1 MLDAQPAAN
10 APARPTALR
19 PLHPSPAIAD
29 APGIRSKPAALLAA
43 ATALLPELE
52 VGRALDAKTLREAMT
67 AAFGAGDTQGAWVW
81 KDAYEAAEAAMVL
94 FIQRYGRLMRRE
106 AGAGPGSAAAMLAM
120 LETLAALEPSQT
132 RRSEEQLVLQQF
144 STPLPLAYAALQA
157 AAIRP
162 GDIVLEPSAGTG
174 MLAVM
179 AECALGKHGDGA
191 RSGKPLH
198 LNEIAAVRASLL
210 SGLFEHAPVTRHN
223 AESIADYLPDLR
235 PTVVLMNPP
244 FSASP
249 GVQRTRHD
257 ADLRHLRSAFSMLPA
272 GGRLVAITSA
282 GCIPGDAAWSR
293 AFERLDPPPRTVF
306 SIAIDGR
313 AYARRGTTFD
323 TRLTVIDRANASGV
337 PIDARESVPTA
348 AGLLAAIA
356 ANVPQRQAVVPIS
369 AALVPAGDLFGHAAA
384 RPAPRKRAASTAPN
398 TRPADPQVHDW
409 GPVAELDYETSPAKP
424 ESKAAEP
431 EATHAGVYE
440 PWRPRTARIPGACEH
455 PTPLVQSAAMAAV
468 PHPVPSY
475 RPMLPVRIVTDEL
488 LSDAQ
493 LESVILAGQAHGRHL
508 SALYRIGE
516 GWETVARVADN
527 EDDNG
532 DDGDNV
538 PETANKAD
546 KGEAV
551 SAGLEPAT
559 DATGDGEALSAPVRL
574 RRGWM
579 LGDGTG
585 CGKGRQVAAIIL
597 DHWLRGRRRAL
608 WLSASDKLLEDARRD
623 WAAIGG
629 SEADII
635 PLGKFRQGADIP
647 QESGILFATYATLR
661 SPARQGKRSRLEQI
675 VGWLADGMDQDSR
688 HAYGGVIVF
697 DEAHAMANAAGA
709 KGSRGD
715 TAPSQQGRAG
725 LRLQNALPDARIL
738 YVSAT
743 GATTVPGLAYARRL
757 GLWGGADS
765 GGETPFEQ
773 RTDFV
778 TAMEA
783 GGVAAM
789 EVVARD
795 LKALGLYQARA
806 LSYDGV
812 EVEPLEH
819 PLTPEQR
826 RIYDAYAGAFKVI
839 HRNIEDALKAT
850 GIMEGDATLNKNA
863 KSAALSAFEGAK
875 QRFFGHLLTAM
886 KCPSLIRAIEAD
898 LEAGHACV
906 IQLVSTGEALL
917 DRRIADIPVSE
928 WDDISVDLTPREA
941 CLEYLAHAFP
951 VQLQEPFTDDEG
963 NLMSRPVT
971 DAGGNPV
978 LCQEA
983 VAARDALIEKLAAL
997 PPVQAALDQILHR
1010 FGGEAVAE
1018 VTGRSRRVLRIADSS
1033 GERLALRNRPA
1044 SANLAE
1050 TAAFMAGDKRILVF
1064 SMAGGTGRSYHADLG
1079 CGNTARRIHYL
1090 LEPGWRADQAIQGL
1104 GRTHRTH
1111 QASAP
1116 LFRPVTT
1123 DVKGERRFIAT
1134 IARRLDSLGAIT
1146 RGQRDSQ
1153 TAMGGGDATLFRASD
1168 NLESPYAKVALRQFY
1183 IALWRGNIAGWSMD
1197 RFEDATG
1204 LKLIWEGS
1212 LKEDLP
1218 PMPRFLNRLLA
1229 LPIAEQNELFAELET
1244 RIEANI
1250 EQAIEAGTHEQG
1262 VETIRADSLTVAS
1275 RETVHV
1281 HEASGAA
1288 TELVEIVRRD
1298 RLVPLA
1304 AGDALALRDGRP
1316 VINTRS
1322 KRAAVVLPAPS
1333 RMFEDGGV
1341 EARVRLVRPAARE
1354 PMAAEEL
1361 AASNWEDSGED
1372 RWRVLWDAEI
1382 EGLPSHTESR
1392 LWLVT
1397 GLLLPIW
1404 DRLPGENMRVRRLAT
1419 DAGERLLGRVLTP
1432 EQAHAFHD
1440 AFGLAGGPVMSPAE
1454 MHEAILTRG
1463 ASFDLANGWRLAR
1476 RRLMGAGRVEIEG
1489 PADGDL
1495 AALKRM
1501 GCATE
1506 IVSWRTRVFV
1516 PEYIDL
1522 GRILERWPLAAAN
1535 PA

>member
-10 APARPTALR
+10 APARPPALQ

-29 APGIRSKPAALLAA
+29 TTGVRSKPAALLAA
-43 ATALLPELE
+43 ATALLPNLE
-52 VGRALDAKTLREAMT
+52 AGRALDTKTLREAMS
-67 AAFGAGDTQGAWVW
+67 AAFGANDTQGAWVW

-132 RRSEEQLVLQQF
+132 RRSEEQLALQQF

-179 AECALGKHGDGA
+179 AECALGKHAGGA
-191 RSGKPLH
+191 LH
-198 LNEIAAVRASLL
+198 LNEIATVRAGLL
-210 SGLFEHAPVTRHN
+210 AGLFPDAPVTRHN
-223 AESIADYLPDLR
+223 AEAIADYLPGLR

-249 GVQRTRHD
+249 GVQRIRHE

-323 TRLTVIDRANASGV
+323 TRLTVIDRDSANAQGV
-337 PIDARESVPTA
+337 PIDARASVPTA
-348 AGLLAAIA
+348 ARLLAAIA
-356 ANVPQRQAVVPIS
+356 ANVPQRQAVLPRA

-384 RPAPRKRAASTAPN
+384 RPAPRKRAAAAAPK
-398 TRPADPQVHDW
+398 TRPAAPQVRDW
-409 GPVAELDYETSPAKP
+409 GPVAELDYETSPANP

-468 PHPVPSY
+468 PHPVPTY
-475 RPMLPVRIVTDEL
+475 RPVLPMRVVTDEL

-493 LESVILAGQAHGRHL
+493 LESVILAGQAHDRHL

-516 GWETVARVADN
+516 GWETVARGT
-527 EDDNG
+527 DDD
-532 DDGDNV
+532 DDGNND
-538 PETANKAD
+538 ETMR
-546 KGEAV
+546 
-551 SAGLEPAT
+551 AGHKT
-559 DATGDGEALSAPVRL
+559 DGDATGNGEALSTPVRF

-597 DHWLRGRRRAL
+597 DHWLRGRHRAL

-647 QESGILFATYATLR
+647 QEAGILFATYATLR
-661 SPARQGKRSRLEQI
+661 SPARQGKSSRLEQI
-675 VGWLADGMDQDSR
+675 VGWLADGMDEDSR

-886 KCPSLIRAIEAD
+886 KCPSLIRSVEAD
-898 LEAGHACV
+898 LTAGHACV

-928 WDDISVDLTPREA
+928 WEDISVDLTPREA

-971 DAGGNPV
+971 DAEGNPV

-1018 VTGRSRRVLRIADSS
+1018 ITGRSRRVLRIADSS

-1050 TAAFMAGDKRILVF
+1050 TAAFMAGGKRILVF

-1153 TAMGGGDATLFRASD
+1153 TAMGGGGATLFRASD

-1183 IALWRGNIAGWSMD
+1183 IALWRGNIAGWSMN

-1244 RIEANI
+1244 LIEANI

-1288 TELVEIVRRD
+1288 TELVEIARRD
-1298 RLVPLA
+1298 RLVPLTA
-1304 AGDALALRDGRP
+1304 EDALALRDGRP

-1361 AASNWEDSGED
+1361 AASNWEDAHGDS
-1372 RWRVLWDAEI
+1372 WRALWDAEI

-1419 DAGERLLGRVLTP
+1419 DAGESLLGRVLTP
-1432 EQAHAFHD
+1432 EQGHAFRD
-1440 AFGLAGGPVMSPAE
+1440 AFGLAGDPVMSSAE
-1454 MHEAILTRG
+1454 MHEAILIRG

-1476 RRLMGAGRVEIEG
+1476 RRLMGAARVEIEG

-1522 GRILERWPLAAAN
+1522 GRILDRWPLAN
-1535 PA
+1535 TKPA